1 MNDAI
6 NVLQTASQKRRM
18 PLQNGCMTMNY
29 FIIEIW
35 FGDNLD
41 DHF

>member
-1 MNDAI
+1 M
-6 NVLQTASQKRRM
+6 L
-18 PLQNGCMTMNY
+18 LQNGCMTMNH

>member
-1 MNDAI
+1 
-6 NVLQTASQKRRM
+6 M

>member
-6 NVLQTASQKRRM
+6 NALQTASQKRRM
-18 PLQNGCMTMNY
+18 PLQNGRMTMNH
-29 FIIEIW
+29 FIIGIW